1 VGGGFRVC
9 GRASGCQWRPIGPDI
24 PEHAFPRG
32 RSPHPSADRVRGDRR
47 RSLHSGNSDR
57 RSADSLRGLPAA
69 IISSEGPYGR
79 RFSSYPVPDSG
90 PCSGAKLCDDHFRV
104 ERQSVFSAVVGRHT
118 AGVALRNDGVQG
130 SAVRARGKGGNKQTV
145 VAKPLFTLCT
155 RGPPG
160 EGEILRGWCP

>member
-1 VGGGFRVC
+1 VSSCRRWWPGSAAVGGGFRVC

-57 RSADSLRGLPAA
+57 RSADRLRGLPAA
-69 IISSEGPYGR
+69 IISSEGPYWR

-104 ERQSVFSAVVGRHT
+104 VTSRDCDLTPVGRGMPRAPVRFFGCGGTPH
-118 AGVALRNDGVQG
+118 GRG
-130 SAVRARGKGGNKQTV
+130 SSA
-145 VAKPLFTLCT
+145 
-155 RGPPG
+155 
-160 EGEILRGWCP
+160 E